1 LKKEIKEK
9 LDYKW
14 FTQFYIYDIDGISTM
29 VYYTLRNPIVM
40 KHLLTKT
47 GDDTYFALGSNIG
60 MAMTTRDN
68 VDDFGHIA
76 YSMTQTVFITQ
87 QIIRKG
93 IDGVATFYKSR
104 NAKHLYV
111 VNKISLI
118 FI

>member
-1 LKKEIKEK
+1 
-9 LDYKW
+9 
-14 FTQFYIYDIDGISTM
+14 M
-29 VYYTLRNPIVM
+29 VYYTLRNPIVI

-60 MAMTTRDN
+60 MAMTTRYN
-68 VDDFGHIA
+68 VDDFGHSA

-104 NAKHLYV
+104 NAKHPLCGE
-111 VNKISLI
+111 
-118 FI
+118 